1 MRMCTLGAMSQ
12 RLLSAVNSACVMRW
26 IPFLEYSAPVKDTV
40 CSAVKDTVRLSKGY
54 TQFAFAV
61 DSHGY
66 SVLVHVRW
74 ILKDYSALVSI
85 NFSEKN

>member
-1 MRMCTLGAMSQ
+1 MCILDAMSQ

-85 NFSEKN
+85 NFSKKN